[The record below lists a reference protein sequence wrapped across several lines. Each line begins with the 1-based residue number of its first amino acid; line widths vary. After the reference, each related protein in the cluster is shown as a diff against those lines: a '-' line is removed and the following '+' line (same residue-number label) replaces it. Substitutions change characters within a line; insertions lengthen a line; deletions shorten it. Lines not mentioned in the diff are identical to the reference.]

1 MSDITRREF
10 LKWSAMAA
18 VAAMAGC
25 TPPPA
30 PTTPVPTPRPT
41 LEAAQEWHKS
51 VCRFCGTGC
60 GVLLGVT
67 NGQLVALRGDPDHPT
82 TKGFVCAKALF
93 LPKIVYS
100 PDRLTKPQIRKDGK
114 LVDATWD
121 EAMNLIADKF
131 AEAIQTAGPDSVA
144 YYGSGQA
151 LSEESYLA
159 NRLFKGGIGTNNVDG
174 NPRLCMASAVG
185 GYVTTFGKDEPMGSY
200 DDIDHAQVFFIV
212 GSNTAESHPV
222 IFDRILDR
230 KAKGKDVK
238 IILLDPRKTPV
249 RRVTDLYLDPIP
261 GYDLDIFHAMA
272 YTIIQEKL
280 HNPEFIAKHLLFRK
294 VDAEGKTVDVTFD
307 DYVKFLEDYTP
318 EKAAAKCDVPAT
330 KIREAAR
337 MFAKGPTMSLW
348 TMGLNQRTVGVWANN
363 LVHNLHLIT
372 GQIGKPGAT
381 PFSLTGQ
388 PNACGGVRDT
398 GALAHLL
405 PYGRVVANAEHRAQ
419 MEKLWGLPAGKISPK
434 DGLNTVDMFKAL
446 GEDKIKAILI
456 LTTNPGQS
464 LPNASKYRD
473 AMGKP
478 RPNKPFVVVIDA
490 YPTRTT
496 ELADVVLPAAMWT
509 EKEGVYGMSERRY
522 QLMPKLKAPPGEA
535 RADFDILLDFA
546 KRLEDRGVVPKG
558 FISDKFKTPA
568 DVWAEMM
575 EASRGTAYDFTGMT
589 RELLKKERGI
599 RWPAPEHK
607 PNGTSRRFVKGDDP
621 LLDKGPFADD
631 TLKPG
636 DLKFYTGPNNKAIVW
651 LRPGKGPAEP
661 TDKDFP
667 YVLSTGRVLE
677 HWHTGTMTM
686 KAPELR
692 RAQPEAFVE
701 INPYDAEKL
710 GIKSGDLIKLTSR
723 RGEAVLRAR
732 VVDTPRP
739 GMVFV
744 PFHWSEENAL
754 INRVTID
761 AYDPISRQPEFKVC
775 AVKVEKAKG

>member
-1 MSDITRREF
+1 MNEITRREF

-25 TPPPA
+25 APQPPTP
-30 PTTPVPTPRPT
+30 TPQPTPRPT
-41 LEAAQEWHKS
+41 IEAVQEWHKS

-60 GVLLGVT
+60 GVQLGMT

-82 TKGFVCAKALF
+82 TRGLVCAKALF
-93 LPKIVYS
+93 LPKVVYS
-100 PDRLTKPQIRKDGK
+100 PDRLTKPQIRKGDK
-114 LVDATWD
+114 FIDATWD

-131 AEAIQTAGPDSVA
+131 AEAIKTSGPDSVA

-159 NRLFKGGIGTNNVDG
+159 NRLFKGGIGTNNMDG

-200 DDIDHAQVFFIV
+200 DDIDYAQTFFIV

-280 HNPEFIAKHLLFRK
+280 HDPAFIAKHLLFRK
-294 VDAEGKTVDVTFD
+294 LDAEGKAVDVTFD

-398 GALAHLL
+398 GSLAHLL
-405 PYGRVVANAEHRAQ
+405 PYGRVIANADHRAQ
-419 MEKLWGLPAGKISPK
+419 MEKLWGLPAGKIGAK

-446 GEDKIKAILI
+446 AEDKLKAILI

-464 LPNASKYRD
+464 LPNATKYRD

-490 YPTRTT
+490 FPTRTT
-496 ELADVVLPAAMWT
+496 ELADVVLPAAMWS

-546 KRLEDRGVVPKG
+546 ARLEERGVVPKG
-558 FISDKFKTPA
+558 YISGKFKTPA

-589 RELLKKERGI
+589 RELLAKERGV

-607 PNGTSRRFVKGDDP
+607 PSGTSRRFVKGEDP

-636 DLKFYTGPNNKAIVW
+636 DIKFYTGVNNKAIVW

-661 TDKDFP
+661 VDQEFP

-686 KAPELR
+686 KVPELR

-701 INPYDAEKL
+701 INPFDANKL

-723 RGEAVLRAR
+723 RGEAVIRAR
-732 VVDTPRP
+732 VIDTPRP

-744 PFHWSEENAL
+744 PFHWAEENAL

-775 AVKVEKAKG
+775 AVKVAKV